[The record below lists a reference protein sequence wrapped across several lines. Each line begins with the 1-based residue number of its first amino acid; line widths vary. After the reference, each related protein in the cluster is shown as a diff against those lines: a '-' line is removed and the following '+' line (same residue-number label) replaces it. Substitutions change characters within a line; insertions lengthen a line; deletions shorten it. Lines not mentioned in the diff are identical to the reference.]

1 LSAHSNIAASSR
13 LDDSSTGTTSLP
25 AVVWSEIGRCI
36 DRLEALGVLSVATAA
51 ELRQKALEQRFD
63 LVVAGQFKRGK
74 TSLINA
80 LIGAELLPVAVVP
93 LTSVITVLSYG
104 PKVTATIVYESGER
118 HPIPVDA
125 LAAYVTER
133 GNPNN
138 EKRVRE
144 AHVTCPSRWLV
155 GGIRLI
161 DTPGVGS
168 VYESNTDVTQRFL
181 PQSDA
186 VLFVLSVDQPLSA
199 AECEFLASIRP
210 YAQRIFFLL
219 NKADLLNE
227 EELRESM
234 DFTRGA
240 LRSVLGVEP
249 ALFAVSARLGLQSG
263 ASGSIPAR
271 SGMDR
276 FCDALDAFLL
286 NEKGRVLALAVARR
300 LARAIDEARFV
311 AELELHSLTEP
322 LGVLARKADHFRA
335 KQEEMRKAR
344 EDLDV
349 LLGQDAS
356 RSLLVPLE
364 RSLAQC
370 KDVLRRDVLQALEA
384 CYAKSSGRRSREIH
398 QLLDDEAIRTIREGF
413 DRWQR
418 EQSESIDH
426 AFAAFCARHVERVD
440 RIVDKLYRFAGDL
453 FDVAAPARTGA
464 TFHEIESHFYYQ
476 FWSEPPALRTLSFAL
491 LHALP
496 RFVGAR
502 LILDCVRARA
512 LELIDMQSGRLRYDF
527 SRRIDAGITQ
537 FRAAMSSRTDA
548 AVAAIEKGIDKA
560 LDLRRAGEA
569 DAKSRGDMVNAQLR
583 ALHEAEHDLAAAIA
597 RSGIEDAAVSPPATT
612 AASCHAVG

>member
-1 LSAHSNIAASSR
+1 M
-13 LDDSSTGTTSLP
+13 GTTALA

-36 DRLEALGVLSVATAA
+36 DRLEALGVLSIAMAA

-118 HPIPVDA
+118 RPIPLDT
-125 LAAYVTER
+125 LGAYVTER

-168 VYESNTDVTQRFL
+168 VYESNTDIARRFL

-219 NKADLLNE
+219 NKADLLTE
-227 EELRESM
+227 EELRESL
-234 DFTRGA
+234 DFTRCA
-240 LRSVLGVEP
+240 LRSVLGAEP
-249 ALFAVSARLGLQSG
+249 VLFAVSARLGSKSG
-263 ASGSIPAR
+263 ASASIPPR

-286 NEKGRVLALAVARR
+286 KEKGRVLALSVARR

-311 AELELHSLTEP
+311 AQLELHSLTQP
-322 LGVLARKADHFRA
+322 LDVLARKADHFRT
-335 KQEEMRKAR
+335 KQEEMRRAR

-356 RSLLVPLE
+356 RSLLAPLE

-370 KDVLRRDVLQALEA
+370 KEGLRGDVVQALEA
-384 CYAKSSGRRSREIH
+384 CYARSKGRRSRELH
-398 QLLDDEAIRTIREGF
+398 RLLEDEAIRTIREGF

-418 EQSESIDH
+418 EQSETIDR
-426 AFAAFCARHVERVD
+426 AFAAFCARCAERVD
-440 RIVDKLYRFAGDL
+440 RIVDELYRFAADL
-453 FDVAAPARTGA
+453 FDVASPARTGA
-464 TFHEIESHFYYQ
+464 RFHEIESHFYYQ

-502 LILDCVRARA
+502 LILERVRARA
-512 LELIDMQSGRLRYDF
+512 LELVHMQSGRLRYDF
-527 SRRIDAGITQ
+527 SRRVDAALTQ

-548 AVAAIEKGIDKA
+548 AVAAIETGIAKA

-569 DAKSRGDMVNAQLR
+569 DAQSRGDTVSAQLR
-583 ALHEAEHDLAAAIA
+583 ALHEADHDLAAAIA
-597 RSGIEDAAVSPPATT
+597 CSRIEDAAAPAHTPS
-612 AASCHAVG
+612 AATCHALG